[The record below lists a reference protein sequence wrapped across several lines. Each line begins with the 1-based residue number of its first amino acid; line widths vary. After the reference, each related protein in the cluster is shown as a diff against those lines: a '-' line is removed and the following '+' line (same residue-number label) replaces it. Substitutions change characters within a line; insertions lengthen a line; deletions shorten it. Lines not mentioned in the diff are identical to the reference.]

1 MIKLG
6 FIGAGNMAT
15 ALARGIGEPVVVTDV
30 VAGKAEALV
39 ELVGGEVHE
48 TAAYVADQADAVVLA
63 HKPAQLADVATQ
75 LNGRV
80 KAVVSI
86 LGGTPLGKVEA
97 AYPGVPAYRF
107 LPNIPVELRQGVLC
121 YWPGSDAARGPER
134 ELLELFGHAGT
145 IVRLPKE
152 ELIEPAMALMSCGPA
167 FMALVAEALVDAGV
181 LHGLDQDQAAQM
193 VVETMAGSAAVLRET
208 GADTRGLRRRVTS
221 PGGSTARGLAALEQA
236 GLRGAFEDAVTAVVE
251 FTRE

>member
-1 MIKLG
+1 MKLG

-15 ALARGIGEPVVVTDV
+15 ALARGIGEPVIATDK

-39 ELVGGEVHE
+39 EQVGGEVLDS
-48 TAAYVADQADAVVLA
+48 AAEVAGAADAVVLA
-63 HKPAQLADVATQ
+63 HKPAQLNEVAHELAGQADI
-75 LNGRV
+75 
-80 KAVVSI
+80 VVSI
-86 LGGTPLGKVEA
+86 LGGVPTSSIEA
-97 AYPGVPAYRF
+97 AYPGAAVHRF
-107 LPNIPVELRQGVLC
+107 LPNIPVEVHQGVLC
-121 YWPGSDAARGPER
+121 YAQGSRANGSED
-134 ELLELFGHAGT
+134 LLELFGRVGT

-181 LHGLDQDQAAQM
+181 LYGLDPADAAAM
-193 VVETMAGSAAVLRET
+193 VVETMAGSAAVLRAT
-208 GADTRGLRRRVTS
+208 GADTRSLRRRVTS

-251 FTRE
+251 FTRR